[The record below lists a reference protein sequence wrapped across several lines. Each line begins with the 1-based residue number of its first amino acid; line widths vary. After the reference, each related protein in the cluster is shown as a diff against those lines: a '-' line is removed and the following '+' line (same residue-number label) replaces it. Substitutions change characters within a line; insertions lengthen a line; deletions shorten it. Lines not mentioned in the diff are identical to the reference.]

1 MGKMKELAIEF
12 QEQELRPLM
21 DDWGPIGPDGMEY
34 TEYLHNPTSFME
46 IQYEESVDKLMGNY
60 HLLTNEQI
68 ETINRIAKYL

>member
-1 MGKMKELAIEF
+1 MGKMKDLAIEF
-12 QEQELRPLM
+12 QEQELRTFM
-21 DDWGPIGPDGMEY
+21 DDWGPIGPDGVLYNEY
-34 TEYLHNPTSFME
+34 YQPTSFME